1 MAADC
6 GGAPVEEIA
15 ASPTRA
21 RRMRVLMVLESDF
34 SKRLGG
40 GAESQV
46 RTLARHLIRTGHP
59 VSVMTPLLAHS
70 PPRAADRCFGVPV
83 ARLQYPRWPVV
94 GGGLMCLRLAAF
106 LFGRGRRYDAWHVHI
121 AHHMGAVTCAVG
133 AILGKPVVVKVS
145 GWWELEKGVMAPKRG
160 LLDALA
166 YRLLKRAAVFQ
177 AISSRIATE
186 LERQGVPAD
195 RIVVLPNAVDTARFH
210 AHHLPRTAG
219 APFTAVFVG
228 RFVPEKG
235 LDVLLEAW
243 ARAFPERGGARL
255 RLVGDGPLEQPLRE
269 QARRLGIA
277 DDVEFLGRQERVEDF
292 LATSDAGVLPSKIEG
307 LSNTLLE
314 FMASGLPTLASR
326 VSGSEDF
333 VAPGRNG
340 WLHAPGDVAALA
352 ADLREAAALPAQK
365 LRDMGVAARAD
376 VERMS
381 ALESVVGRL
390 LELYG
395 GGARARTKE

>member
-1 MAADC
+1 
-6 GGAPVEEIA
+6 
-15 ASPTRA
+15 
-21 RRMRVLMVLESDF
+21 MRILMVLESDF
-34 SKRLGG
+34 TKRGGG

-46 RTLARHLIRTGHP
+46 RTLARHLIRNGHP
-59 VSVMTPLLAHS
+59 VAVMTPLLAHS
-70 PPRAADRCFGVPV
+70 PPRAAERCFGVPV

-94 GGGLMCLRLAAF
+94 GAGLMCLRLAAF
-106 LFGRGRRYDAWHVHI
+106 LFGRGRKYDAWHVHI

-133 AILGKPVVVKVS
+133 ALLGKPVVVKVS
-145 GWWELEKGVMAPKRG
+145 GWWELEKGVMAPNRG
-160 LLDALA
+160 LLDGVAR
-166 YRLLKRAAVFQ
+166 RLLKRAAVFQ
-177 AISSRIATE
+177 AISSRIAAE
-186 LERQGVPAD
+186 LERQGFPAD

-210 AHHLPRTAG
+210 AHRLPRPAG

-228 RFVPEKG
+228 RLVPEKG
-235 LDVLLEAW
+235 LAGLLDAW
-243 ARAFPERGGARL
+243 ARAFPERGTARL
-255 RLVGDGPLEQPLRE
+255 RLVGQGPLEAPLRE

-314 FMASGLPTLASR
+314 FMASGLPTIASR

-340 WLHAPGDVAALA
+340 WLHAPGDVEALA
-352 ADLREAAALPAQK
+352 GDLRAAAALTPQA
-365 LRDMGVAARAD
+365 LRDMGLAARAD
-376 VERMS
+376 VQRMS
-381 ALESVVGRL
+381 ALDTVVGRL

-395 GGARARTKE
+395 GGPPARAKG